1 MQQTND
7 IFFHPENNEGGFFML
22 SFDTSLLL
30 VKDAS
35 FTTAKRLKSYAS
47 SAEAAAGLGRRH
59 EKNTAGA
66 VRIGKIC
73 FGMLQPALLL
83 PRLHFS
89 LNCLCSKWNSIV
101 FTFRTFLVVFLVF
114 DFIAFCT
121 THLFV

>member
-22 SFDTSLLL
+22 SFDTGLLL

-59 EKNTAGA
+59 EKTPPERCES
-66 VRIGKIC
+66 VRSVSGC
-73 FGMLQPALLL
+73 YS
-83 PRLHFS
+83 RLYF
-89 LNCLCSKWNSIV
+89 
-101 FTFRTFLVVFLVF
+101 FRGR
-114 DFIAFCT
+114 IYP
-121 THLFV
+121 